1 MADKQIELI
10 AHLARRAGFGATRE
24 ELEEYA
30 KIGYEGAVDKLL
42 ETSNPKWMSEYLIRR
57 YHPDE
62 SSMLAGL
69 SGAEAWLYRMITT
82 DTPLLEKMTLFWHG
96 IFATGYPK
104 VLNAKPLS
112 DQIRMFKRHAMGDF
126 RKLLVEMARDPAM
139 IIWLDNQQNHK
150 DAINDLKIGNIH
162 PVYFL
167 KGNDQ
172 FLQTFFI
179 QKVSET
185 FFGDSDKDQTLMLPD
200 DMKGKE
206 IMDRLTMSD
215 LFSSK
220 KLFVLRK

>member
-1 MADKQIELI
+1 M
-10 AHLARRAGFGATRE
+10 
-24 ELEEYA
+24 
-30 KIGYEGAVDKLL
+30 
-42 ETSNPKWMSEYLIRR
+42 
-57 YHPDE
+57 
-62 SSMLAGL
+62 
-69 SGAEAWLYRMITT
+69 
-82 DTPLLEKMTLFWHG
+82 
-96 IFATGYPK
+96 K
-104 VLNAKPLS
+104 V
-112 DQIRMFKRHAMGDF
+112 
-126 RKLLVEMARDPAM
+126 
-139 IIWLDNQQNHK
+139 K

-220 KLFVLRK
+220 KLFVLRNPQQLKGRPIDDLIQYCKSPMENHILLLINDDWMA